1 MYKYKIKV
9 KKISGRLNES
19 ALPNNTVVV
28 KSRKFL
34 NNKQLN
40 EKVNDYFMNKYNLVV
55 EEFNVTG
62 FDNDEVAPYYTGN
75 TSSETRFNRPS
86 LEKPVVRRGRKPLV
100 KKVKE

>member
-9 KKISGRLNES
+9 KKVSGRLNES
-19 ALPNNTVVV
+19 LLPNDNVVV

-55 EEFNVTG
+55 
-62 FDNDEVAPYYTGN
+62 
-75 TSSETRFNRPS
+75 
-86 LEKPVVRRGRKPLV
+86 
-100 KKVKE
+100 